1 MDIIYSR
8 YRLPKIKKNNKINL
22 KKYIFIMFIVI
33 LTVAYSTAI
42 TIINS
47 INPTLELQSK
57 IQARALA
64 ESLSNKSCKEA
75 IKDIK
80 YDDLCKIER
89 DEKGNIRMM
98 NLNVITVN
106 NLMSQIAIDIQDSLK
121 NDNNDVIK
129 ISLGTISGNKL
140 LAGKGPEI
148 KVKIETIGD
157 IQTSIKSELLSTGIN
172 QTLHKIYMNID
183 FKMAIISP
191 YKDTEESI
199 VTEVLLAEAVIVG
212 DIPETYYNLN
222 GVKTEDT
229 MNMMN

>member
-1 MDIIYSR
+1 
-8 YRLPKIKKNNKINL
+8 
-22 KKYIFIMFIVI
+22 MFII
-33 LTVAYSTAI
+33 ALIVAYSTAI

-47 INPTLELQSK
+47 INPTLELQSR

-64 ESLSNKSCKEA
+64 ENLSTKSCEDA
-75 IKDIK
+75 IKNIK
-80 YDDLCKIER
+80 YEDICKIER

-106 NLMSQIAIDIQDSLK
+106 RLMNHITSNIQENIK
-121 NDNNDVIK
+121 KDNNDVIR

-148 KVKIETIGD
+148 KVKIETMGD
-157 IQTSIKSELLSTGIN
+157 IQSSIKSEFITTGIN
-172 QTLHKIYMNID
+172 QTLHKIFMNID
-183 FKMAIISP
+183 FNMAIISP
-191 YKDTEESI
+191 YKDTEENI

-222 GVKTEDT
+222 GIKAEDT
-229 MNMMN
+229 MNMMD